1 MDLQSVRVKNER
13 FSRKVLGAF
22 VFTVVAYIALY
33 SFIENRRTHNGPWQ
47 LTFTAN
53 GYNEPALVI
62 NQPKLGITNVTF
74 VFPNQTFS
82 RTNLASV
89 TFTQPIGTP
98 FELPFGQCIFMDLT
112 SLPGTLVFQISGHEI
127 QLLPRT
133 LTVDKQEQPWE
144 AGERFSLPEQKTTP

>member
-1 MDLQSVRVKNER
+1 MFL
-13 FSRKVLGAF
+13 
-22 VFTVVAYIALY
+22 FTIVMYVALY
-33 SFIENRRTHNGPWQ
+33 ALIENRRTHNGPWR
-47 LTFTAN
+47 LTFTTN

-82 RTNLASV
+82 RTNLASEA
-89 TFTQPIGTP
+89 FTQPIGTP

-133 LTVDKQEQPWE
+133 LTVDKQEQPWHTD
-144 AGERFSLPEQKTTP
+144 ERFSLPALKVTP